1 MYFISKVTLAWKQMP
16 IEKKEK
22 NVIEFKKWKKS
33 TQAKPIQTNEINK

>member
-22 NVIEFKKWKKS
+22 NVIEFKKMKEIYTS
-33 TQAKPIQTNEINK
+33 QANTNKQNK